1 MVVTVA
7 PVFDHA
13 PDLIERGEHEPVQ
26 YVGAERAIE
35 ALDIGVL
42 GRLSGL
48 DVDQIDAVA
57 LGPLLQCLADE
68 LRAIVQTQPPGCA
81 THLDE
86 FVQGANDAGRWQAA
100 VDLDLHRFPVE
111 VVVDVEG
118 ANRRPDHSA
127 SDMKA
132 ADQVWLAAG
141 GTSSG
146 SLIRSG
152 RHRLPRRGKSSFSA
166 RTLKYTQRPVTL
178 GDGVVIQRY
187 LRLED
192 ARHSLL
198 ELPSTPCFS
207 VERAI
212 AIAPPDPVF
221 MDSYR
226 RRGSYTA
233 EGSGMSVGYSADGPS
248 GKCVTAMEIASTRP

>member
-1 MVVTVA
+1 MPMHPRPLPHRLALALGAVSALTACATLSSDSVVTR
-7 PVFDHA
+7 
-13 PDLIERGEHEPVQ
+13 PDAHVENL
-26 YVGAERAIE
+26 
-35 ALDIGVL
+35 LTL
-42 GRLSGL
+42 
-48 DVDQIDAVA
+48 
-57 LGPLLQCLADE
+57 PL
-68 LRAIVQTQPPGCA
+68 R
-81 THLDE
+81 
-86 FVQGANDAGRWQAA
+86 
-100 VDLDLHRFPVE
+100 
-111 VVVDVEG
+111 EG
-118 ANRRPDHSA
+118 ANGFDRMDRALQIRFSA
-127 SDMKA
+127 DGRSPKA
-132 ADQVWLAAG
+132 AD
-141 GTSSG
+141 
-146 SLIRSG
+146 I
-152 RHRLPRRGKSSFSA
+152 
-166 RTLKYTQRPVTL
+166 YTQRPVTL

-198 ELPSTPCFS
+198 ELSSTPCFS